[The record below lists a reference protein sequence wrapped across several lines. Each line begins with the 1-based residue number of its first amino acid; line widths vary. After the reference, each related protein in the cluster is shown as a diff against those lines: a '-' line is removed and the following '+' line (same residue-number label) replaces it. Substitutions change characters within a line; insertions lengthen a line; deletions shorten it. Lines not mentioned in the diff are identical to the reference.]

1 MMDAMTILDDH
12 FFDQVPGQPP
22 APTGN
27 TPSPLPPPP
36 PASRPRTAR
45 LVGAAAACAALSATV
60 SYATVKL
67 TDGNTGGVTYVATA
81 PAASG
86 GNSAT
91 LGDLHQLLAKVL
103 PAVVAIEVSTG
114 SGSDV
119 TPVAAGS
126 GVIISNDGLL
136 LTNAHVVQATDATGQ
151 QLDNPVFTVKMSDGT
166 VRAATVLG
174 ASTDYDVALMQLEDT
189 SGLHPLAL
197 ANDAQLRVGDAVV
210 AIGNALD
217 LGDSPTVTTGI
228 ISALDRTLIES
239 DTVTLH
245 GLIQT
250 DAAINHGNSGGA
262 LVNAAGELVGIN
274 SAGYSDA
281 QNVGFAISVETIKPI
296 LDDLKAGKNVV
307 AAPIGFIG
315 VNVADTPYGLTV
327 TTVQDGTPA
336 EAAGIQAGD
345 VITSVAGTTIAT
357 TEQLRSV
364 LLTTAP
370 GTTVTIG
377 LTRDGKPLEMQV
389 TLAERPSAA

>member
-12 FFDQVPGQPP
+12 FFDHEPGQPP
-22 APTGN
+22 TATG
-27 TPSPLPPPP
+27 TLPPPP

-45 LVGAAAACAALSATV
+45 LVGAAAACAALSASV
-60 SYATVKL
+60 AYATVKL
-67 TDGNTGGVTYVATA
+67 TDDSNGGVTYVATA
-81 PAASG
+81 PAVSG
-86 GNSAT
+86 GNPST
-91 LGDLHQLLAKVL
+91 IGDLHQLLAKVL

-114 SGSDV
+114 SGPDV
-119 TPVAAGS
+119 VGVAAGS

-136 LTNAHVVQATDATGQ
+136 LTNAHVVHATDVTGQ
-151 QLDNPVFTVKMSDGT
+151 ALDSPVFTVKMSDGT

-174 ASTDYDVALMQLEDT
+174 ASTDYDVALMQLDDT
-189 SGLHPLAL
+189 SGLHPLAM

-296 LDDLKAGKNVV
+296 LDDLKAGKNV
-307 AAPIGFIG
+307 AATPIGFMG
-315 VNVADTPYGLTV
+315 VTVVDTPYGLTV
-327 TTVQDGTPA
+327 TTVQSGTPA
-336 EAAGIQAGD
+336 ETAGIQAGD
-345 VITSVAGTTIAT
+345 VIINVAGTTVAT
-357 TEQLRSV
+357 KEQLRSV

-370 GTTVTIG
+370 GTTVTIS
-377 LTRDGKPLEMQV
+377 LTRDGKRLDLQV
-389 TLAERPSAA
+389 TLAERPAAN